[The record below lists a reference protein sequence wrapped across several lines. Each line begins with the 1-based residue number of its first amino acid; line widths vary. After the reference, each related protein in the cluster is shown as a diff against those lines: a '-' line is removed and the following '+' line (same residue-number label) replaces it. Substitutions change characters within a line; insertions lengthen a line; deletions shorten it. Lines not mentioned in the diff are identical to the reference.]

1 MFFRTNRPRVICW
14 AALVLLI
21 LCATAGSAPADQ
33 IVLKN
38 GDRIT
43 GTIQSADSGKLIILS
58 PIAGTIT
65 VALSDVKTFSTDG
78 PIKIVLGDGTV
89 INQPVTPGAD
99 GSFETSPKGLL
110 AVQSVP
116 ISKIEKINPPPSA
129 WTGSLGVTGSLVQ
142 GNTYSEQFGLN
153 ADVVRRGEIDRIEA
167 KGEYLFGKQKVNG
180 VTSTSTDQWD
190 LEAAYNNFAT
200 KQLFV
205 LADVRVEKNRILNL
219 DIRVTPN
226 AGVGYQFVET
236 PDFNANVQGGLAWV
250 YEDYTNIGTPS
261 ENLSLRLA
269 YHVDK
274 SLWDSKVKVFSDC
287 QYFPSIQNV
296 ADYLV
301 LFDAGLRLAITKSMY
316 SELKT
321 EVDYD
326 SHPAP
331 NSHRT
336 DTQLILGVGWTF

>member
-1 MFFRTNRPRVICW
+1 MFPRTDRPRVICW
-14 AALVLLI
+14 ASLI
-21 LCATAGSAPADQ
+21 LLVVSATARLAPADL

-43 GTIQSADSGKLIILS
+43 GTIQSADGGKLIILS

-65 VALSDVKTFSTDG
+65 VAMSDVKTFVTDG
-78 PIKIVLGDGTV
+78 PIKIVLDDGTV
-89 INQPVTPGAD
+89 INQAVTPGKD
-99 GSFETSPKGLL
+99 GSFETSANGLL
-110 AVQSVP
+110 AVQSVS
-116 ISKIEKINPPPSA
+116 IARIEKINPPPIA
-129 WTGSLGVTGSLVQ
+129 WRGSVGVTGSLAQ
-142 GNTYSEQFGLN
+142 GNTYSEQLGLN
-153 ADVVRRGEIDRIEA
+153 ADLVRRGETDRIEA
-167 KGEYLFGKQKVNG
+167 QGQYLFGKQKVNG

-190 LEAAYNNFAT
+190 LEASYHYFAT

-226 AGVGYQFVET
+226 AGVGYQIVEA

-250 YEDYTNIGTPS
+250 YEDYTNIGTPG
-261 ENLSLRLA
+261 ENVSLRLA

-274 SLWDSKVKVFSDC
+274 SLWDSRVKVFSDC
-287 QYFPSIQNV
+287 AYFPSVQNV

-301 LFDAGLRLAITKSMY
+301 LFDAGLRLAFTKTMY
-316 SELKT
+316 SELKA

-336 DTQLILGVGWTF
+336 DTQLILGVGWMF

>member
-1 MFFRTNRPRVICW
+1 MFPRTSRPRVICLASLMLLTVS
-14 AALVLLI
+14 AA
-21 LCATAGSAPADQ
+21 AGLAPADQ

-43 GTIQSADSGKLIILS
+43 GTIQSADEGNLVILS

-78 PIKIVLGDGTV
+78 PVKIILDDGTV

-99 GSFETSPKGLL
+99 GAFETSSKGLL

-116 ISKIEKINPPPSA
+116 ISKIDKINPPPIA
-129 WTGSLGVTGSLVQ
+129 WHGSLGVNASLAQ
-142 GNTYSEQFGLN
+142 GDTYSEQFGVN
-153 ADVVRRGEIDRIEA
+153 AHLVRRGEIDRIEA

-180 VTSTSTDQWD
+180 VTSTSTDQWYF
-190 LEAAYNNFAT
+190 EPSYNYFVN
-200 KQLFV
+200 KELFV
-205 LADVRVEKNRILNL
+205 LGDVRVEKNRIEHL

-226 AGVGYQFVET
+226 VGVGWQIVET
-236 PDFNANVQGGLAWV
+236 PDFNADVQGGLAWV
-250 YEDYTNIGTPS
+250 YEDYTNIGTPG
-261 ENLSLRLA
+261 ENVSLRLA
-269 YHVDK
+269 YHIDK
-274 SLWDSKVKVFSDC
+274 TFWAPILRVFSDC
-287 QYFPSIQNV
+287 AYYPSVQNT

-301 LFDAGLRLAITKSMY
+301 LFDAGLRLALTKTMY

-336 DTQLILGVGWTF
+336 QTQIILGVGWTF